1 MKDLT
6 SNNKSTRDRVLET
19 LLTHHSLTINE
30 IAKYVG
36 INPISVR
43 HHINRL
49 EADGLVTS
57 SEERYGIGRPRRT
70 YYLTEN
76 GHEQFP
82 TNYLKLTIRLL
93 EQLKD
98 KASPALINNLFSGI
112 AESMI
117 TEYESNIPNLT
128 LEEKLDLISN
138 LLTQEGFQVDWQK
151 QGDNYFLNEL
161 NCPYLYIGRNHP
173 EVCHVDQTLI
183 SSVLNIQAEKVKC
196 MLDGDQFCTYI
207 IPAIKT
213 SEME

>member
-1 MKDLT
+1 MKDT
-6 SNNKSTRDRVLET
+6 TGSKSTRERVLET
-19 LLTHHSLTINE
+19 LLAHQNLTINE
-30 IAKYVG
+30 LAAYVG

-70 YYLTEN
+70 YFLTEN

-82 TNYLKLTIRLL
+82 TSYLKLTVRLL

-98 KASPALINNLFSGI
+98 KASPNLVDNLFSGI
-112 AESMI
+112 AESLI
-117 TEYESNIPNLT
+117 AEYEKDITTLT
-128 LEEKLDLISN
+128 LEEKLDFISD

-151 QGDNYFLNEL
+151 QGDVYYLNEL
-161 NCPYLYIGRNHP
+161 NCPYLHVGRNHP

-183 SSVLNIQAEKVKC
+183 SSVLNHQVDKIKC
-196 MLDGDQFCTYI
+196 MLNGDQFCTYI
-207 IPAIKT
+207 IPAQSI
-213 SEME
+213 SETK